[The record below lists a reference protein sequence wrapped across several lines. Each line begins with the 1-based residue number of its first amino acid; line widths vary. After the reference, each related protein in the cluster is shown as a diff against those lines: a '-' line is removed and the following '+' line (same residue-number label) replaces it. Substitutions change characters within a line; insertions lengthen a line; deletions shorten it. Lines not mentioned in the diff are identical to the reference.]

1 MTFKIGDRVNYFSG
15 NHGMSLDNPL
25 VGTRYECIG
34 TVDFANSSNA
44 TVQWDNGKHNSY
56 NNHDL
61 ALAEDGGVT
70 DPNMAFKIKRYNE
83 SRR

>member
-1 MTFKIGDRVNYFSG
+1 MFKMGDRVRYFSG
-15 NHGMSLDNPL
+15 NHGMSMENPL

-34 TVDFANSSNA
+34 TIDLAQTANA

-61 ALAEDGGVT
+61 ALAEDDATT
-70 DPNMAFKIKRYNE
+70 DPNIIFKIKKRK
-83 SRR
+83 RR